1 MSRFVRSGRLCA
13 PKPLRMPRV
22 FPAGTEMDALLR
34 RSAELDAL
42 QVAITRQIAAP
53 NADLVCTYLPGLDL
67 VQHGLFGSADA
78 SSASPASSA
87 ASGTRRA
94 LRALDA
100 LLGPAVSLSDDALLI
115 VIASRAVTEPGQE
128 CCSSAAPPQ
137 TCACATATRGPPM

>member
-1 MSRFVRSGRLCA
+1 
-13 PKPLRMPRV
+13 
-22 FPAGTEMDALLR
+22 MDALLR

-78 SSASPASSA
+78 SSASPASVAGRLA
-87 ASGTRRA
+87 A
-94 LRALDA
+94 LDEYYVLLDA

-115 VIASRAVTEPGQE
+115 VITSPGRVPSPGQE